1 MRFSIFNIW
10 KKLVIKNNTISTFEI
25 RITELVLNYPGR
37 WRQEFHRRFWGW
49 VIYFSTS
56 RTISSSDFQRDQ
68 LRALLLI
75 FESIIVVSDTRSTTL
90 ATKTPGKFVVA
101 IFNDFL
107 CPPFTMSMPAHR
119 AALTRTDYRILGRMT
134 FRWRFSPR
142 TNSGEELFCLVV
154 PQAVREFSCREDYS
168 TDYWLCCAPR
178 MINYWRW
185 SYARGAVLCIVC
197 ADDVSW
203 TVGEPIFII
212 TTITDTAHHNLKL
225 WFHQISNYCPF
236 VFVFL
241 FVCVACWAW

>member
-1 MRFSIFNIW
+1 MR
-10 KKLVIKNNTISTFEI
+10 
-25 RITELVLNYPGR
+25 
-37 WRQEFHRRFWGW
+37 
-49 VIYFSTS
+49 
-56 RTISSSDFQRDQ
+56 
-68 LRALLLI
+68 
-75 FESIIVVSDTRSTTL
+75 
-90 ATKTPGKFVVA
+90 
-101 IFNDFL
+101 
-107 CPPFTMSMPAHR
+107 MPAHR

-203 TVGEPIFII
+203 TVGEPTIII

-241 FVCVACWAW
+241 FVCCMLNLVSRNLAILLSSAYTAAVCSSLNPFISWEDLISPVITFRFLPSDDFAGVQAPMCECLPCLSFRLSPTCRAVVSQQAKSNSC